1 MPGPTTYESALL
13 ERRFRQ
19 TLEHVAM
26 PALALDLD
34 GRLTFANDH
43 LLRLTGWTREEVLGE
58 DWFSRFVADADELRE
73 RMRRAVDDGH
83 LPAHH
88 EAEILTRDGG
98 RRTLA
103 WSSLI
108 IRDDEGEP
116 EGVVSLGTDVTAQR
130 EAEEVLRSREELFRS
145 LIENAT
151 DAIALIA
158 ADGTT
163 LYQSPSVERVVGW
176 KPAELIGMPAFAL
189 VAAADEAR
197 VADVFAAVL
206 AGEEPEPVE
215 IRLRHRDGSWRTV
228 EAVGRLRSHDG
239 EPVVVVNYRDVT
251 DQRSLREQLF
261 HAQKLE
267 AVGRLAGGIAHDF
280 NNLLTAI
287 SGYGEFLA
295 SSFDDDDP
303 RRADALEIVRAADR
317 ASALTAQLLTFSRR
331 QVAETEVLDL
341 GEVVLGLGRLLSR
354 LLGEEVTLVTRADA
368 GCLVRGDR
376 GQLEQVLAN
385 LAVNARDAMPDG
397 GTLEIAVRAE
407 VDRVELVVTD
417 TGTGIEPDALP
428 HIFEP
433 FFTTKEPGRGTGLGL
448 ATVYGIV
455 AEAGGEVSASSEP
468 GAGSVFRISLPRV
481 AETPAPQGP
490 EATRPDERQGT
501 ETVLVAEDE
510 ETIRRLVTQVLSRS
524 GYTVHVAAS
533 GDEALALLE
542 RERSVDLLLTD
553 VVMPGMSGPDLARA
567 ATATNP
573 ALRVL
578 YTSGYA
584 SEPDEA
590 FEDPDVE
597 FIGKPFSPQALVAK
611 VREVLDG

>member
-1 MPGPTTYESALL
+1 
-13 ERRFRQ
+13 
-19 TLEHVAM
+19 V
-26 PALALDLD
+26 
-34 GRLTFANDH
+34 
-43 LLRLTGWTREEVLGE
+43 
-58 DWFSRFVADADELRE
+58 
-73 RMRRAVDDGH
+73 
-83 LPAHH
+83 
-88 EAEILTRDGG
+88 
-98 RRTLA
+98 
-103 WSSLI
+103 
-108 IRDDEGEP
+108 
-116 EGVVSLGTDVTAQR
+116 
-130 EAEEVLRSREELFRS
+130 
-145 LIENAT
+145 
-151 DAIALIA
+151 
-158 ADGTT
+158 
-163 LYQSPSVERVVGW
+163 
-176 KPAELIGMPAFAL
+176 
-189 VAAADEAR
+189 
-197 VADVFAAVL
+197 
-206 AGEEPEPVE
+206 
-215 IRLRHRDGSWRTV
+215 
-228 EAVGRLRSHDG
+228 
-239 EPVVVVNYRDVT
+239 
-251 DQRSLREQLF
+251 
-261 HAQKLE
+261 
-267 AVGRLAGGIAHDF
+267 
-280 NNLLTAI
+280 
-287 SGYGEFLA
+287 
-295 SSFDDDDP
+295 
-303 RRADALEIVRAADR
+303 
-317 ASALTAQLLTFSRR
+317 
-331 QVAETEVLDL
+331 
-341 GEVVLGLGRLLSR
+341 
-354 LLGEEVTLVTRADA
+354 
-368 GCLVRGDR
+368 
-376 GQLEQVLAN
+376 
-385 LAVNARDAMPDG
+385 
-397 GTLEIAVRAE
+397 
-407 VDRVELVVTD
+407 
-417 TGTGIEPDALP
+417 P